1 MDRAIP
7 RHEGGKPMIVYAV
20 GIGPGDLEHI
30 TPQARQVIDACDV
43 IVGYTLYIDLVA
55 GLLHEKKI
63 IATGMKSEVARC
75 KMALAEAKNVKK
87 VAVISSGDAGIYG
100 MAALLLE
107 LSENT
112 LYKGIEIEIVPG
124 ITAATAAASLLGAPL
139 SNDFA
144 VISLSDLLTPWPVI
158 ERRLEAAGLGDFV
171 VCLYNPR
178 SKTRKDG
185 LRRACDILLRHKSP
199 QTPCG
204 YVRNALRGNGERK
217 ICTLSD
223 LPDAEID
230 MLTTVIVGNSATRW
244 MGNRLVTSRGYRAEE
259 ANQ

>member
-1 MDRAIP
+1 
-7 RHEGGKPMIVYAV
+7 MIVYAV
-20 GIGPGDLEHI
+20 GIGPGDAEHF
-30 TPQARQVIDACDV
+30 TPKARHVIDVCDV
-43 IVGYTLYIDLVA
+43 IVGYALYIELISE
-55 GLLHEKKI
+55 LLQGKQVI
-63 IATGMKSEVARC
+63 STGMKSELSRC
-75 KMALAEAKNVKK
+75 KTAISEARKGKS

-107 LSENT
+107 LTANDPQI
-112 LYKGIEIEIVPG
+112 KIEIVPG
-124 ITAATAAASLLGAPL
+124 ITAATAAASMLGAPL

-144 VISLSDLLTPWPVI
+144 VISLSDLLTPWSVI

-185 LRRACDILLRHKSP
+185 LRRACGILLKHKPP

-204 YVRNALRGNGERK
+204 YVRNALRDNSERR
-217 ICTLSD
+217 ICMLRD

-230 MLTTVIVGNSATRW
+230 MLTTVIVGNSRTQCI
-244 MGNRLVTSRGYRAEE
+244 GDRLVTSRGYRTEE
-259 ANQ
+259 VFQ